1 MRTIRLDDDGG
12 DNTLLWVGAG
22 AAVGVLAGVLIAE
35 RMSGRKLSLRDL
47 AADGKRLATRAI
59 KQWGPIMETVSSLR
73 DAWTSAPFAAG
84 VGAATGAPKAAFDDD
99 PEDEPPDPIEDDE
112 LDEDLE
118 EESDDDEYDDDL
130 DEDDEDY
137 EDEEEE
143 LHFDSS
149 LLDARVLEAFQNDPI
164 LAQRA
169 VEIESEPAG
178 TIVLHGRVRT
188 AREVKHAVTLARG
201 VPGVRTVRQRLAVR
215 SRA

>member
-22 AAVGVLAGVLIAE
+22 AAVGVVAGVLIAE
-35 RMSGRKLSLRDL
+35 RMSGRKLSLKDL
-47 AADGKRLATRAI
+47 AAGGQRLAERAI
-59 KQWGPIMETVSSLR
+59 KQWGPIMETVSSLK
-73 DAWTSAPFAAG
+73 DAWAAG
-84 VGAATGAPKAAFDDD
+84 PQAAFDDD
-99 PEDEPPDPIEDDE
+99 PEDEPPDPIEDEE

-118 EESDDDEYDDDL
+118 EESDDDDYDEDE

-164 LAQRA
+164 LAERA

-201 VPGVRTVRQRLAVR
+201 VPGVRSVRQRLAVR

>member
-22 AAVGVLAGVLIAE
+22 AAVGVIAGVLIAE
-35 RMSGRKLSLRDL
+35 RMSGRKLSLKDL
-47 AADGKRLATRAI
+47 AADGQRLAKRAL

-73 DAWTSAPFAAG
+73 EAWASAPIAAG
-84 VGAATGAPKAAFDDD
+84 LGAAAAAPRGAFDDD
-99 PEDEPPDPIEDDE
+99 PEDEPPDPIDDDE
-112 LDEDLE
+112 LDEDIE
-118 EESDDDEYDDDL
+118 EESDDDEYELD
-130 DEDDEDY
+130 DEDDDEEY

-149 LLDARVLEAFQNDPI
+149 LLDARVLEAFENDPI

-169 VEIESEPAG
+169 VEIEAEPAG

>member
-22 AAVGVLAGVLIAE
+22 AAVGVVAGVLIAE
-35 RMSGRKLSLRDL
+35 RMSGRKLSLKDL
-47 AADGKRLATRAI
+47 AADGQRLAKRAI
-59 KQWGPIMETVSSLR
+59 KQWGPIMETVSSLKA
-73 DAWTSAPFAAG
+73 AWAAAPQAAG
-84 VGAATGAPKAAFDDD
+84 PEAAFDDD
-99 PEDEPPDPIEDDE
+99 PEDEPPDPIDDDE

-118 EESDDDEYDDDL
+118 EESDDDDFDDDL

-164 LAQRA
+164 LAERA
-169 VEIESEPAG
+169 VEIEAEPAG

>member
-22 AAVGVLAGVLIAE
+22 AAVGVVAGVLIAE
-35 RMSGRKLSLRDL
+35 RMSGRKLSLKDL
-47 AADGKRLATRAI
+47 AADGQRLARRAI
-59 KQWGPIMETVSSLR
+59 KQWGPIMETVSSLKA
-73 DAWTSAPFAAG
+73 AWAG
-84 VGAATGAPKAAFDDD
+84 SPQAAFDDD

-137 EDEEEE
+137 ADEEEE

-149 LLDARVLEAFQNDPI
+149 LLDARVLEAFQNDPV
-164 LAQRA
+164 LAERA

>member
-22 AAVGVLAGVLIAE
+22 AAVGVIAGVLIAE
-35 RMSGRKLSLRDL
+35 RMSGRKLSLKDL
-47 AADGKRLATRAI
+47 AADGQRLAKRAI
-59 KQWGPIMETVSSLR
+59 KQWGPIMETVSSLK
-73 DAWTSAPFAAG
+73 DVWAAGPFAAG
-84 VGAATGAPKAAFDDD
+84 VAAAVPKGAFDDD

-118 EESDDDEYDDDL
+118 EESDDDDFDEDD

-149 LLDARVLEAFQNDPI
+149 HLDARVLECFQNDPI
-164 LAQRA
+164 LAERA